1 MTRKPE
7 IGASLYWPDGDRR
20 ANGKALACNLL
31 ERIAKGEAVKIG
43 PPTLDRLEGAS
54 RDRSPVSTKH
64 ARMIGRQQATVAD
77 VARAVLGFARD
88 GVPLKPTNEP
98 NHCEQRGKAA

>member
-1 MTRKPE
+1 MTHKPK

-43 PPTLDRLEGAS
+43 PPTLDTLEGAT
-54 RDRSPVSTKH
+54 RDRSPVSPKH
-64 ARMIGRQQATVAD
+64 TRMIGRNEATVAD
-77 VARAVLGFARD
+77 VARAVLAFSRD
-88 GVPLKPTNEP
+88 GQPLRPRNHP
-98 NHCEQRGKAA
+98 NHCINRGKAA